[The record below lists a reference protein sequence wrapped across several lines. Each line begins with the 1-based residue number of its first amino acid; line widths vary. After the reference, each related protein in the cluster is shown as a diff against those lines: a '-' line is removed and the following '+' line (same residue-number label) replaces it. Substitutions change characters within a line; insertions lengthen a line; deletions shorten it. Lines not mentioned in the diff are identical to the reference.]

1 MFRLNKLTDY
11 ATVLMTLLAEQP
23 AQLRG
28 ATDIAEAARMEL
40 PTVAKLLK
48 LLSRAGLLDSVRG
61 ARGGY
66 RLAREP
72 EQISVADIIVAID
85 GPFAMTECGLH
96 GGLCHHESHCQVRG
110 NWRKIGLAVETA
122 LRSVTLSDM
131 VAPSRGW
138 TPKITVERRPVT
150 DRQLPVELHM
160 EGS

>member
-23 AQLRG
+23 DRLRG
-28 ATDIAEAARMEL
+28 ASDIAEAAQLEA

-66 RLAREP
+66 KLARSP
-72 EQISVADIIVAID
+72 DTITVADIITAID

-96 GGLCHHESHCQVRG
+96 HGQCHHESHCQVRG
-110 NWRKIGLAVETA
+110 NWRKIGLAIESA
-122 LRSVTLSDM
+122 LRSVTLIDM
-131 VAPSRGW
+131 VAPALGW
-138 TPKITVERRPVT
+138 TPKITVERREPRRLQI
-150 DRQLPVELHM
+150 DLQVEC
-160 EGS
+160 S